1 MDVFIEMV
9 FADQKLFMCPPLRS
23 VERQAQD
30 DRNVMS
36 KSCMCL
42 CSAAKLEVIIERRA
56 IMKATKTAV
65 MLLCA
70 MLAGSALADDRH
82 HPPEKGGG
90 AMPIEQ
96 MKQNLHSMESQ
107 IERIANAKSDAER
120 RAAMAE
126 HMATM
131 RAQMEMMSGG
141 GMMDACP
148 MGGPG
153 IAGDMGQRMHQMEQ
167 RMDMMQMMM
176 QGMVGTPSG
185 RMPMQPGKN

>member
-1 MDVFIEMV
+1 
-9 FADQKLFMCPPLRS
+9 
-23 VERQAQD
+23 
-30 DRNVMS
+30 
-36 KSCMCL
+36 
-42 CSAAKLEVIIERRA
+42 
-56 IMKATKTAV
+56 MKATKTAV

-70 MLAGSALADDRH
+70 MLAGPALADDRH
-82 HPPEKGGG
+82 HSPEKGGG

-120 RAAMAE
+120 RAAMTE

-148 MGGPG
+148 MSGPG

>member
-1 MDVFIEMV
+1 
-9 FADQKLFMCPPLRS
+9 
-23 VERQAQD
+23 
-30 DRNVMS
+30 
-36 KSCMCL
+36 
-42 CSAAKLEVIIERRA
+42 
-56 IMKATKTAV
+56 
-65 MLLCA
+65 
-70 MLAGSALADDRH
+70 
-82 HPPEKGGG
+82 
-90 AMPIEQ
+90 